1 MTVINDLGASEII
14 AIVSAVIAFVAM
26 VIALGQAKSAK
37 QQATE
42 AKRQADAALGEVNPL
57 IFLDSGAFDPAETRG
72 GCAELTF
79 VNQNRRDI
87 RLLDIEIKTDPA
99 IFVSNDTGQTRD
111 FIAALV
117 QHIHNGE
124 GASIKIDLR
133 QTHIIVQGSSI
144 GVAGSRYKLPL
155 SLTPRSNQNYTK
167 ETAEIQ
173 AIVRFVLLDAR
184 HTEQQVEVSAIV
196 PFRA

>member
-1 MTVINDLGASEII
+1 MSVINGLGASEII
-14 AIVSAVIAFVAM
+14 AIVSAVIALIAM
-26 VIALGQAKSAK
+26 VIALGQANSAK
-37 QQATE
+37 QQAKE

-57 IFLDSGAFDPAETRG
+57 IFLDSGAFDSETRG

-87 RLLDIEIKTDPA
+87 RLLNIEIKTDPP
-99 IFVSNDTGQTRD
+99 IFVSKDTDQTRD

-117 QHIHNGE
+117 HNGE
-124 GASIKIDLR
+124 GPSRKIDLR
-133 QTHIIVQGSSI
+133 KTHIIVQGSSM
-144 GVAGSRYKLPL
+144 GVAGSRYKIPL
-155 SLTPRSNQNYTK
+155 SLTRRSNQNYTK
-167 ETAEIQ
+167 VTAEIQ

>member
-1 MTVINDLGASEII
+1 MTLINGLGASEII
-14 AIVSAVIAFVAM
+14 AIVSAVIAFIAM
-26 VIALGQAKSAK
+26 VIALRQANSAK
-37 QQATE
+37 QQAKE

-57 IFLDSGAFDPAETRG
+57 IFLDSGAFDPGTPG

-99 IFVSNDTGQTRD
+99 TFVSNDPEQTRD
-111 FIAALV
+111 LVAAVV
-117 QHIHNGE
+117 QHSDNGE
-124 GASIKIDLR
+124 GAPIKIDLR
-133 QTHIIVQGSSI
+133 KTHIIVQGSSI
-144 GVAGSRYKLPL
+144 GVAGSRYKIPL
-155 SLTPRSNQNYTK
+155 RLTRLRNQNYTK

-184 HTEQQVEVSAIV
+184 HTEQQVEASAIV